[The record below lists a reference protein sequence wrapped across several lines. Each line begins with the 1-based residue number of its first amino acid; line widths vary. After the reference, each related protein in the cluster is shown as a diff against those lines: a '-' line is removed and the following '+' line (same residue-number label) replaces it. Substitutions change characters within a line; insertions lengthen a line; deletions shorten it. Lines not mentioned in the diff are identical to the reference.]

1 MERVYYSINEDAAR
15 TANDMMSFY
24 DYKKGSKTA
33 QYKERVD
40 RAYELAEKIAEARPD
55 QADRVFGMADRYSKK
70 MAEYINRD
78 IHIGC
83 MCPSAMISGAGN
95 FPVKKKKKQDQAWEK
110 NRQFYSEIQGIL
122 NKMKSIFNGKD
133 QILSGD
139 QDAIEK
145 LKKKLENLKDMQ
157 ARMKEANK
165 AIRMKDMEK
174 GDDLLK
180 NMGYTEKQIKEL
192 REPDFCGRIGYPSYA
207 LQNNNANIHRIEGR
221 LKELRAAKEKGTQE
235 TENKFFK
242 VVENTESMR
251 LQLLF
256 DEKPEPE
263 VREVLRRNGF
273 RWAPSQEAWQRQL
286 NNNAR
291 YALERVKE
299 QLEKLQKAES

>member
-1 MERVYYSINEDAAR
+1 
-15 TANDMMSFY
+15 
-24 DYKKGSKTA
+24 
-33 QYKERVD
+33 
-40 RAYELAEKIAEARPD
+40 
-55 QADRVFGMADRYSKK
+55 
-70 MAEYINRD
+70 
-78 IHIGC
+78 

-145 LKKKLENLKDMQ
+145 LEKKLENLKDMQ

>member
-1 MERVYYSINEDAAR
+1 
-15 TANDMMSFY
+15 MMSFY

-145 LKKKLENLKDMQ
+145 LEKKLENLKDMQ

-273 RWAPSQEAWQRQL
+273 RWAQSQEAWQRQL

>member
-1 MERVYYSINEDAAR
+1 
-15 TANDMMSFY
+15 MMSFY

-145 LKKKLENLKDMQ
+145 LEKKLENLKDMQ

-273 RWAPSQEAWQRQL
+273 RWAQSQEAWQRQL

-291 YALERVKE
+291 YALERNC
-299 QLEKLQKAES
+299 